1 MMHCPARRQA
11 VDQHEGNVG
20 GPLGQRAGIGWL
32 GRRSGLF
39 NLLPARLT

>member
-1 MMHCPARRQA
+1 MIHCRARRQS
-11 VDQHEGNVG
+11 VVQHEGTVG
-20 GPLGQRAGIGWL
+20 GPRGQRAGIGWL

>member
-1 MMHCPARRQA
+1 MMHCQARRQGVA
-11 VDQHEGNVG
+11 QHEGRVSE
-20 GPLGQRAGIGWL
+20 PLGQRVGIGWL